1 MFNWIIR
8 KIIGTK
14 NQRTVRRLTPTVTEI
29 NRIEAQLQNEPEEA
43 LRERTQKWQAQFRAF
58 HTPPFLGGVGL
69 RIADEATVDAC
80 LEQVEQYFAALKKH
94 FPSLEDD
101 YIAPRAAG
109 ARRVLTRRSSTST
122 APARHGTRSSRTS
135 MPSSRRCS
143 MTSFQKCMP
152 W

>member
-58 HTPPFLGGVGL
+58 QQL
-69 RIADEATVDAC
+69 RTDLQSARS
-80 LEQVEQYFAALKKH
+80 Q
-94 FPSLEDD
+94 LED
-101 YIAPRAAG
+101 RA
-109 ARRVLTRRSSTST
+109 VLDKAKVLLMRHKRIGEPEAHQLLIRLAMDNNQRLRDVAQTVIVTLSALETRT
-122 APARHGTRSSRTS
+122 
-135 MPSSRRCS
+135 
-143 MTSFQKCMP
+143 
-152 W
+152 

>member
-58 HTPPFLGGVGL
+58 HTPPFLGGVSL
-69 RIADEATVDAC
+69 RIADEAAVDAC
-80 LEQVEQYFAALKKH
+80 LEQVEQYFASLKKH

-101 YIAPRAAG
+101 YIAQGQWRSAG
-109 ARRVLTRRSSTST
+109 FDEKKLKRVGFVLCLCGYVCACVRVYV
-122 APARHGTRSSRTS
+122 
-135 MPSSRRCS
+135 
-143 MTSFQKCMP
+143 CMYIYIY
-152 W
+152 